1 MKIELSFCLRHKINC
16 IKVNPVIIK
25 IIIVLL
31 LLFILFNL
39 FRALFIMVSG
49 RDNGRPMSH
58 YLGRRVLFSVVVLVV
73 VIAALKLGYI
83 PPNAN
88 PTTHIQTQTNIATPH
103 QQSASTKQLLEKQ
116 SVYLG

>member
-1 MKIELSFCLRHKINC
+1 M
-16 IKVNPVIIK
+16 IIK

-58 YLGRRVLFSVVVLVV
+58 YLGRRVLFSVVVLVII
-73 VIAALKLGYI
+73 IAALKLGFI
-83 PPNAN
+83 HSNVSPIHSV
-88 PTTHIQTQTNIATPH
+88 TVRTQTQINIATPH
-103 QQSASTKQLLEKQ
+103 QQNANTKLQLEKQ
-116 SVYLG
+116 NVYLG

>member
-1 MKIELSFCLRHKINC
+1 M
-16 IKVNPVIIK
+16 IIK

-83 PPNAN
+83 YPNAN
-88 PTTHIQTQTNIATPH
+88 PTTHIQTQINTTKPH
-103 QQSASTKQLLEKQ
+103 PQSATTKQPLEMQ
-116 SVYLG
+116 SVYQG

>member
-1 MKIELSFCLRHKINC
+1 M
-16 IKVNPVIIK
+16 IIK

-83 PPNAN
+83 YPNVN
-88 PTTHIQTQTNIATPH
+88 PTTHIQTQINTTKPH
-103 QQSASTKQLLEKQ
+103 PQSANTKQPLEMQ
-116 SVYLG
+116 SVYQG

>member
-1 MKIELSFCLRHKINC
+1 M
-16 IKVNPVIIK
+16 NPVIIK

-49 RDNGRPMSH
+49 RNNGRPMSY
-58 YLGRRVLFSVVVLVV
+58 YLGRRVLFSVLVLIV

-83 PPNAN
+83 YPNAN
-88 PTTHIQTQTNIATPH
+88 PTTHIQTQINITKPH
-103 QQSASTKQLLEKQ
+103 QQNASTKLQLEMQ
-116 SVYLG
+116 NAYLG